1 MEDEYN
7 LYMTEYEVRTS
18 NYVENISRFWAHKY
32 CSLVVVTAPCY
43 VNWADIGISNFL
55 RLLPISHG
63 GVFAFT
69 SEAEPRRVFLS
80 DIAVSLNNR
89 RDI

>member
-1 MEDEYN
+1 MNCDITN
-7 LYMTEYEVRTS
+7 LLTT
-18 NYVENISRFWAHKY
+18 NIVL
-32 CSLVVVTAPCY
+32 SLSFTAPCY

-80 DIAVSLNNR
+80 DIAVSLNKR
-89 RDI
+89 RYI